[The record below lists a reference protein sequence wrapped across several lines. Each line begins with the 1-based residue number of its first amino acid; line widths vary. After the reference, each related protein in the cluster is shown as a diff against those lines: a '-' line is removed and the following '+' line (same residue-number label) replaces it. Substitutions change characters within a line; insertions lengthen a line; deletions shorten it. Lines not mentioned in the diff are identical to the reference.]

1 MKRTN
6 LYMAL
11 ALAGLCGSAHAINVD
26 FSGYFRAGVGINTEG
41 GNQLCFQAPGA
52 DTKWR
57 LGNECD
63 YVIEPTFSA
72 KIASHEGSDWSV
84 VFMPNAFHN
93 YGGGNADL
101 NAGFGQVYAYG
112 TKIAALGNGTV
123 WGGKRFYN
131 RLQLGIN
138 DQFLEN
144 DDGDG
149 AGIENIDLGGAK
161 LSIAA
166 MTDPRGTD
174 TDRGGPLGP
183 DANNARLKFPLR
195 VTGIKTLPSGELS
208 VYVKPSIQHSSDDQA
223 NAANSPP
230 DEAKAIAVGA
240 YQTLNGVLL
249 GGNTLFGFR
258 YDKQGEVK
266 NTRFVV
272 QQQGKF
278 GTTSWDVI
286 GQYRIHD
293 ETLATAANK
302 WISIGGRT
310 DTHVGGPF
318 RVLVEVGHD
327 QVKPDSGNT
336 RNLTKFT
343 LAGAVSGG
351 PDAGSRPT
359 IRLFMTHAVWNDAT
373 RQALG
378 FNTDSSRVKEVF
390 GDKKAGTSIGVQAEA
405 WW

>member
-41 GNQLCFQAPGA
+41 GNQVCFQTPGA

-93 YGGGNADL
+93 YGGGNDGL
-101 NAGFGQVYAYG
+101 NAGYGQVYAYG

-123 WGGKRFYN
+123 WAGRRFYN

-149 AGIENIDLGGAK
+149 AGVENIDLGGAK
-161 LSIAA
+161 LSVAA
-166 MTDPRGTD
+166 MTNPNGTGND
-174 TDRGGPLGP
+174 V
-183 DANNARLKFPLR
+183 NNARLKFPLR
-195 VTGIKTLPSGELS
+195 VTGIKTVPNGELS
-208 VYVKPSIQHSSDDQA
+208 VYVKPSIQHSSDDVSSGTA
-223 NAANSPP
+223 VPVAE
-230 DEAKAIAVGA
+230 EAKAIAVGA

-249 GGNTLFGFR
+249 GGNTLFGIR
-258 YDKQGEVK
+258 YDKQAEVK

-278 GTTSWDVI
+278 GVTSWDVI
-286 GQYRIHD
+286 GQYRIRD
-293 ETLATAANK
+293 DADPAVANK
-302 WISIGGRT
+302 WISVGGRT
-310 DTHVGGPF
+310 DTHLGGPF
-318 RVLVEVGHD
+318 RVLVEIGHD
-327 QVKPDSGNT
+327 QVKPDAGDT

-359 IRLFMTHAVWNDAT
+359 IRLFVTHAVWNDAT

-378 FNTDSSRVKEVF
+378 FNTDSSRLQEVF
-390 GDKKAGTSIGVQAEA
+390 GAEKSGTSIGVQAEA

>member
-6 LYMAL
+6 LYTAL

-41 GNQLCFQAPGA
+41 GNQVCFQAPGA

-72 KIASHEGSDWSV
+72 KIASHEGSDWTV
-84 VFMPNAFHN
+84 VFMPSVFQP
-93 YGGGNADL
+93 YGGGNDAL
-101 NAGFGQVYAYG
+101 RAAYGQVYAYG
-112 TKIAALGNGTV
+112 TKIASLGNGTV
-123 WGGKRFYN
+123 WAGKRFYN

-149 AGIENIDLGGAK
+149 AGIENIDMGGPK
-161 LSIAA
+161 LSFAV
-166 MTDPRGTD
+166 MTNPNGTGLD
-174 TDRGGPLGP
+174 V
-183 DANNARLKFPLR
+183 NNARIKIPVR
-195 VTGIKTLPSGELS
+195 VTGIKTVPNGELS
-208 VYVKPSIQHSSDDQA
+208 VYVTGADQHASDDVSTGVPVPVA
-223 NAANSPP
+223 E
-230 DEAKAIAVGA
+230 EAKSASVGL
-240 YQTLNGVLL
+240 YQTLNGVVM
-249 GGNTLFGFR
+249 GGNTLLGFR
-258 YDKQGEVK
+258 YDKQGEVE

-278 GTTSWDVI
+278 GVTSWDVI
-286 GQYRIHD
+286 GQYRIRD
-293 ETLATAANK
+293 DANPAVANK
-302 WISIGGRT
+302 WFSLGGRT
-310 DTHVGGPF
+310 DTHMGGPY
-318 RVLVEVGHD
+318 RLLVEVGHD
-327 QVKPDSGNT
+327 QVKPDSGDS

-343 LAGAVSGG
+343 VAGAVSGG

-359 IRLFMTHAVWNDAT
+359 VRLFLTHAIWNEGTRTNAGLDA
-373 RQALG
+373 RLKQ
-378 FNTDSSRVKEVF
+378 VF
-390 GDKKAGTSIGVQAEA
+390 GQDKSGTSIGVQAEA